1 MLHVQRFG
9 PFLRTGIYRG
19 DSMIQNKKATSYT
32 LVALSFL
39 TLASSAVSPV
49 LASVGEAYP
58 DIPSTMISLLTTIP
72 SLLAI
77 PMTLF
82 CGQIAGKKVSYR
94 VLTVCGLTCN
104 LISGVAPFFTHN
116 FYLLLLWR
124 ALFGC
129 GTGILTPLIMPVM
142 MSVFRGA
149 EVHQQASL
157 NAVFTNIGVVMFQMM
172 GGVACARWGWQ
183 ATFLIYVVVFPAL
196 LIVIRFM
203 PEPPA
208 LTDEEKNKK
217 IPLSMFRPILKWC
230 NLYFVHMILF
240 YVCVTETSDVVMK
253 SGFGS
258 SMTAAVIL
266 SLVTLSGVA
275 GGWLYKFINK
285 WEIRALGGAY
295 LFLSAGYLLMALSS
309 NAVIMGVGAMLVGIG
324 FGVNM
329 PALQVFVG
337 LEIPG
342 YARSNA
348 ASFLN
353 VFGSLGSFL
362 SKFIMTA
369 IAGMFGYENGRFNF
383 VVCVNAYLVM
393 ALFCFLTGQKKRHS
407 DVVLCK

>member
-1 MLHVQRFG
+1 MR
-9 PFLRTGIYRG
+9 
-19 DSMIQNKKATSYT
+19 QNKKATSYA

-49 LASVGEAYP
+49 LASVGNAYP
-58 DIPSTMISLLTTIP
+58 AISSTMISLLTTLP

-94 VLTVCGLTCN
+94 TLTICGLTCN
-104 LISGVAPFFTHN
+104 LISGIAPFFTHD

-142 MSVFRGA
+142 MSVFHGN
-149 EVHQQASL
+149 EVHRQASL
-157 NAVFTNIGVVMFQMM
+157 NAVSTNIGAVMFQML
-172 GGVACARWGWQ
+172 GGAACAKWGWR
-183 ATFLIYVVVFPAL
+183 ATFLIYIVVLPAL
-196 LIVIRFM
+196 LIVARLM

-208 LTDEEKNKK
+208 LTEEEKNKK
-217 IPLSMFRPILKWC
+217 ISISMFRPILKWC
-230 NLYFVHMILF
+230 ILYFFHMVLF
-240 YVCVTETSDVVMK
+240 YVCVTETSAVVMK
-253 SGFGS
+253 YGFGN

-266 SLVTLSGVA
+266 SMVTLSGVA

-295 LFLSAGYLLMALSS
+295 IFLAAGYLLMAVSPS
-309 NAVIMGVGAMLVGIG
+309 VIVLGLGAILIGIG
-324 FGVNM
+324 FGINM

-342 YARSNA
+342 FARSNA
-348 ASFLN
+348 ASILN

-362 SKFIMTA
+362 SKFILAA
-369 IAGMFGYENGRFNF
+369 IAGTLGYENGKFNF
-383 VVCVNAYLVM
+383 TVCVGAYLVM
-393 ALFCFLTGQKKRHS
+393 ALFCFLSGAEKRHAEI
-407 DVVLCK
+407 VLCKE